1 MSLFKLN
8 TFEAKETRAVAAVAR
23 VALENS
29 YAMIKELIS
38 LIDQSMKT
46 MKDDVLVKANL
57 KAESDRIAA
66 KFVEENSKISLATGI
81 KSLELI
87 WVNNEKYFVKE
98 IRVNETNKTQL
109 RKTNNVEGLEIPE
122 NFDIEEISKTELEK
136 LKKSARDLNDENET
150 LRKNLEE
157 TVKSSNELNKLVDE
171 QRVVHENRAEELE
184 EAGAALKNESAKLN
198 FKISEQLQEIVA
210 LRAKLNMMKITDRER
225 KIEFAA
231 DTTMALDNSIAFGD
245 RTIGGSDRRSRRLD
259 KSTPIFGKEQGVRI
273 DNWLIVVE
281 NNFSLD
287 RVEEDIKIMACLPY
301 LRGSAFEMCR
311 K

>member
-98 IRVNETNKTQL
+98 IRVNEINKTQL

-184 EAGAALKNESAKLN
+184 EAGAAL
-198 FKISEQLQEIVA
+198 
-210 LRAKLNMMKITDRER
+210 
-225 KIEFAA
+225 
-231 DTTMALDNSIAFGD
+231 
-245 RTIGGSDRRSRRLD
+245 
-259 KSTPIFGKEQGVRI
+259 
-273 DNWLIVVE
+273 
-281 NNFSLD
+281 
-287 RVEEDIKIMACLPY
+287 
-301 LRGSAFEMCR
+301 
-311 K
+311 